1 MTDEPVFCMNV
12 QHRRK
17 PYAPGTGSYAFF
29 TVCGEEIKEKTNPY
43 IYMSFIYL
51 AVTLSKIAL
60 VFFFNSEKRFRS
72 FNAI

>member
-29 TVCGEEIKEKTNPY
+29 TVCREEIKEKNKP
-43 IYMSFIYL
+43 SHL
-51 AVTLSKIAL
+51 L
-60 VFFFNSEKRFRS
+60 VFHLFSS
-72 FNAI
+72 

>member
-29 TVCGEEIKEKTNPY
+29 TVCREEIREKTNPY
-43 IYMSFIYL
+43 IYMSFVYL
-51 AVTLSKIAL
+51 AVST
-60 VFFFNSEKRFRS
+60 F
-72 FNAI
+72 

>member
-29 TVCGEEIKEKTNPY
+29 TVCREEIKEKKQKTNPY

-51 AVTLSKIAL
+51 AVST
-60 VFFFNSEKRFRS
+60 F
-72 FNAI
+72 

>member
-29 TVCGEEIKEKTNPY
+29 TVRCEEINEKPNPY
-43 IYMSFIYL
+43 IYTSFIYL
-51 AVTLSKIAL
+51 AVST
-60 VFFFNSEKRFRS
+60 F
-72 FNAI
+72 